1 MMFVPH
7 DEQNPRHLREK
18 YQEWIGKKVNVGL
31 TTFHY
36 LCGTWKD
43 IAGYDAVFT
52 VGSHELKVKLKE
64 IDTIAEAPGAQAEFF
79 K

>member
-1 MMFVPH
+1 MFQPH
-7 DEQNPRHLREK
+7 DEQNPRNLREK
-18 YQEWIGKKVNVGL
+18 YKEWIGKKVNVGL

-43 IAGYDAVFT
+43 VDGYYALFT
-52 VGSHELKVKLKE
+52 VGEHQLKVKLAE
-64 IDTIAEAPGAQAEFF
+64 IDTIAEAPAAQAEFF